1 MTLQEAIV
9 SLVKEACGKLQ
20 LENIPRVILKK
31 TDNQHLN
38 EILAPTAYY
47 SPDEKLIALYITNR
61 HPKDILRSLAHEL
74 IHYKQDERGDLTNI
88 KTKPGYAQESEYMRD
103 LEKEAY
109 LEGNMMFRDWED
121 KIKYNG

>member
-9 SLVKEACGKLQ
+9 SLVKEACGKLH
-20 LENIPRVILKK
+20 LKSIPRVILEK
-31 TDNQHLN
+31 TESQYLN
-38 EILAPTAYY
+38 EILTPTAYY
-47 SPDEKLIALYITNR
+47 SPSEKLIVLYVTNR

-88 KTKPGYAQESEYMRD
+88 QTQPGYAQEDGHMRN